1 MKFISN
7 VTNQL
12 TKKKVVAPTP
22 EELVGQ
28 FFALVDPPKN
38 GYAVLPYVKGL
49 TEPLTGVLKKHD
61 IKVFNK
67 PLRTLKQHFPS
78 PKDRLAAIKQR
89 NVVYKIKCNDCPW
102 NYVGETGRC
111 FETRRKEHIRNI
123 KSHKAGSNIA
133 SHVWSKDHSMNFSD
147 GQIIDRGSYRPRKT
161 LESWHTALDAQA
173 DNNCKPL
180 PEQDYILLKK

>member
-38 GYAVLPYVKGL
+38 GYAVLRFVKGL
-49 TEPLTGVLKKHD
+49 TEPLTRVLKKHD

-67 PLRTLKQHFPS
+67 PLRTLKQHFPF
-78 PKDRLAAIKQR
+78 PPLR
-89 NVVYKIKCNDCPW
+89 Y
-102 NYVGETGRC
+102 ET
-111 FETRRKEHIRNI
+111 
-123 KSHKAGSNIA
+123 
-133 SHVWSKDHSMNFSD
+133 
-147 GQIIDRGSYRPRKT
+147 
-161 LESWHTALDAQA
+161 
-173 DNNCKPL
+173 
-180 PEQDYILLKK
+180 